1 MGATRFWTKSPVV
14 FYAGDITEFSDD
26 HFEIVDPARQV
37 LRSVQTGQVVSFD
50 PAAVGQRDLTG
61 WRQCAAPAD
70 VAAVQDVARQDAA
83 GWTQNATP
91 DVPAAPAAAPAEA
104 PRRQVTRSRYV
115 CQLLPGVTSVPR
127 RQRRLCGLS

>member
-1 MGATRFWTKSPVV
+1 MGASRFWTKSPVV
-14 FYAGDITEFSDD
+14 FYPGDITEFSDD

-37 LRSVQTGQVVSFD
+37 FRSVQTGQLVSFD

-61 WRQCAAPAD
+61 WRQCAEPAD
-70 VAAVQDVARQDAA
+70 VAAVQDVARQDVA
-83 GWTQNATP
+83 GWTQNATAAT
-91 DVPAAPAAAPAEA
+91 PAAPAAPVEA
-104 PRRQVTRSRYV
+104 PRRQVTRYV